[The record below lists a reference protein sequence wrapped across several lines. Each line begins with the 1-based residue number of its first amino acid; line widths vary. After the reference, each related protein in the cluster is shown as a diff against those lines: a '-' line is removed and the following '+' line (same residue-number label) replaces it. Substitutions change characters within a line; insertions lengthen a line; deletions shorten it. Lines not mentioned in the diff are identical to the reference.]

1 MPLRPHTTSRRTVT
15 YLCVA
20 VLLLAA
26 VLPGVA
32 AMDYVVP
39 SPGWVIL
46 PAFSPA
52 PPVRPVLV
60 AVEQVR
66 SLAASL
72 PPRAPPRA

>member
-1 MPLRPHTTSRRTVT
+1 MPQRRYTTAHRTVA
-15 YLCVA
+15 YVCVA

-26 VLPGVA
+26 VMPGVV
-32 AMDYVVP
+32 AMDYAVP
-39 SPGWVIL
+39 NPGWIVL
-46 PAFSPA
+46 PAFAPT

-60 AVEQVR
+60 AAEQLR